1 MRLLFSVPMS
11 ISPTPLFAEALTPAA
26 PAATEGLTKYPVHI
40 FSIGGFPITNSMISE
55 FIVTI
60 IIIAVIQTAMRAP
73 KLVPS
78 GMQNFIEWIVESMTN
93 FLEMLMGRET
103 TRRGFW
109 YFGGLII
116 FIVVGNVLALVPG
129 VGTIGF
135 GHGTN
140 IWNFE
145 VTKPFFRGTN
155 ANDNL
160 TAAYSAIFFFMFF
173 YWCYRAAG
181 VGGSL
186 FHIFGPKVRFKNP
199 FADGLFILIFF
210 TVGWVELLTILFVR
224 PIAFTFRL
232 YGNIFGGEY
241 LLDSIYK
248 MAPHIAFLTLVP
260 FYFYELLVAVV
271 QAFVF
276 FVLTAAFTGL
286 ITNTSN
292 HPAEDH

>member
-1 MRLLFSVPMS
+1 
-11 ISPTPLFAEALTPAA
+11 
-26 PAATEGLTKYPVHI
+26 
-40 FSIGGFPITNSMISE
+40 
-55 FIVTI
+55 
-60 IIIAVIQTAMRAP
+60 
-73 KLVPS
+73 
-78 GMQNFIEWIVESMTN
+78 
-93 FLEMLMGRET
+93 MGRAT
-103 TRRGFW
+103 TDRGFW
-109 YFGGLII
+109 YFGGLIV
-116 FIVVGNVLALVPG
+116 FIVIGNLFALVPG
-129 VGTIGF
+129 VGTF
-135 GHGTN
+135 GSGHPVDGH
-140 IWNFE
+140 FE

-160 TAAYSAIFFFMFF
+160 TAAYSAIFFVMFF

-186 FHIFGPKVRFKNP
+186 FHIFGPKVKFKNL
-199 FADGLFILIFF
+199 FANIIFVIIFF
-210 TVGWVELLTILFVR
+210 SVGVVELLTILFVR

-248 MAPHIAFLTLVP
+248 MAPKFAFLTLVP

-286 ITNTSN
+286 ITNDTS
-292 HPAEDH
+292 HSKEDGH